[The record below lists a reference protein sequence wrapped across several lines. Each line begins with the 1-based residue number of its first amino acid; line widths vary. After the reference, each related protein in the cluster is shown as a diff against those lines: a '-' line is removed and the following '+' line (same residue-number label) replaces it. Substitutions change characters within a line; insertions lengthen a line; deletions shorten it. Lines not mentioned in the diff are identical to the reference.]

1 MLENIIDSNN
11 IERVKSLLEESEKCV
26 ILTHSR
32 PDGDAMG
39 SSLALAAFLKARG
52 KDVTVVVPNEFPAF
66 LAWLPGA
73 DDVVIYDK
81 NPAVADEKLKA
92 ANIFFCLDFNALSR
106 IDVAGEV
113 VAAQPAKRV
122 LVDHHLDPAP
132 IFDVV
137 ISHPEAC
144 STCELVFRLFWQ
156 MNAMDE
162 VTKEIGECIYTGIM
176 TDTGNFAYASS
187 RKDVYLIVA
196 ELIGKGI
203 DKDVIYRRVFYNS
216 SLNRMKLMGYMM
228 YKKLRHYPKK
238 NAAILSLS
246 YDEIQHFCCSKGDT
260 EGLVNMPLQI
270 KGVRFSCFFR
280 EESPGKINVSL
291 RSVDDFPCNKVAER
305 FFGGGGH
312 KNASG
317 GEVRG
322 TMTQALTLFSK
333 VLEEF
338 SDELTK

>member
-1 MLENIIDSNN
+1 
-11 IERVKSLLEESEKCV
+11 
-26 ILTHSR
+26 
-32 PDGDAMG
+32 
-39 SSLALAAFLKARG
+39 
-52 KDVTVVVPNEFPAF
+52 
-66 LAWLPGA
+66 
-73 DDVVIYDK
+73 
-81 NPAVADEKLKA
+81 
-92 ANIFFCLDFNALSR
+92 
-106 IDVAGEV
+106 
-113 VAAQPAKRV
+113 
-122 LVDHHLDPAP
+122 
-132 IFDVV
+132 
-137 ISHPEAC
+137 
-144 STCELVFRLFWQ
+144 
-156 MNAMDE
+156 
-162 VTKEIGECIYTGIM
+162 
-176 TDTGNFAYASS
+176 
-187 RKDVYLIVA
+187 
-196 ELIGKGI
+196 
-203 DKDVIYRRVFYNS
+203 
-216 SLNRMKLMGYMM
+216 MGYMM

-280 EESPGKINVSL
+280 EEIPGKINVSL

-333 VLEEF
+333 VLDEF